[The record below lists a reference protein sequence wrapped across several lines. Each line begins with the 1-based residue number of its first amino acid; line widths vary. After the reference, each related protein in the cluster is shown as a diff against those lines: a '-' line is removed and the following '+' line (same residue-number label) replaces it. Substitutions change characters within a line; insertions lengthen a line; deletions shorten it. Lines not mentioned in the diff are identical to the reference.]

1 MDSLTKSA
9 VEDRP
14 SSPPPASIRSGDPS
28 QEEHPPA
35 MASAVVGDPS
45 TGVPSSATSNHIDM
59 PQATAIFGNTPITF
73 ANVPENTYEKHWRV
87 RAVPESSLTN
97 ENICT
102 KSIALKNCY
111 DTIKPLRN
119 GDLLVQVS
127 SLAMSRRLQEVKK
140 IGNTLVHVT
149 SDIYMN
155 CSRGVVTSSEFTGLS
170 NEELNQTFSSIA
182 HTVKRLPGRFVDGQR
197 LPSNSLLITF
207 KNPTTPT
214 SIKVG
219 YMYFKVKTFFPF
231 PTRCFKCNM
240 YGHSAGKCR
249 KEATCGWC
257 SKEVQEDEDHPNPCS
272 NPKCC
277 LHCKGPHPVW
287 DRECI
292 KFKREKELVEIMTLN
307 KKIRR
312 EAISQWEQDHP
323 TSKFNDISQ
332 EMNYAQAAGSS
343 DHVNRNL
350 SSRGGGARGRGG
362 GGRGRGGV
370 RGGAVQGSRQ
380 VEEKPAQSPTNPDSS
395 PQVTKVPPAKQ
406 DPQKSNV
413 HTNKSSSGSS
423 SKREIPN
430 SSSIPITNKFE
441 PLSQIGE
448 IEDMEIQSVSGRK
461 RQRSVSETG
470 SNPSSPPPKRD
481 VSETGSNPSSSPPKS
496 QAQSKMKSEKQK
508 IKRSRHPLGDE
519 HEQIVDD
526 TLYFH
531 GGNSVFSNFHE
542 CQFGLPVPQEV
553 VPEKF
558 KDKHPHD
565 SGRHTFTFKNSETL
579 YQFRKAWAFQD
590 KGACKKIL
598 NASSGREAKKISHNI
613 KGHSDGKARW
623 HEKLAIGVMSE
634 CVYRKFALIPEL
646 KQKLLDAPSN
656 LVEASDTDSFWGSG
670 SADPGGNHIGQNM
683 LGCILMSLREFF
695 LSGEKSSGKFCFSD
709 IKERVE
715 WECPSLEVTF

>member
-1 MDSLTKSA
+1 
-9 VEDRP
+9 
-14 SSPPPASIRSGDPS
+14 
-28 QEEHPPA
+28 
-35 MASAVVGDPS
+35 
-45 TGVPSSATSNHIDM
+45 
-59 PQATAIFGNTPITF
+59 
-73 ANVPENTYEKHWRV
+73 
-87 RAVPESSLTN
+87 
-97 ENICT
+97 
-102 KSIALKNCY
+102 
-111 DTIKPLRN
+111 
-119 GDLLVQVS
+119 
-127 SLAMSRRLQEVKK
+127 
-140 IGNTLVHVT
+140 
-149 SDIYMN
+149 
-155 CSRGVVTSSEFTGLS
+155 
-170 NEELNQTFSSIA
+170 
-182 HTVKRLPGRFVDGQR
+182 
-197 LPSNSLLITF
+197 
-207 KNPTTPT
+207 
-214 SIKVG
+214 
-219 YMYFKVKTFFPF
+219 
-231 PTRCFKCNM
+231 
-240 YGHSAGKCR
+240 
-249 KEATCGWC
+249 
-257 SKEVQEDEDHPNPCS
+257 
-272 NPKCC
+272 
-277 LHCKGPHPVW
+277 
-287 DRECI
+287 
-292 KFKREKELVEIMTLN
+292 MTLN